1 MMSNKISAK
10 NALTPSVLIVEDERL
25 LGQVYL
31 SYLESAGYQPKH
43 VVTGREALQCLQIDP
58 PDIMLLDLML
68 PDMDGLEIL
77 QQVQLESLAITV
89 IIITSESSADIAV
102 KAMHRG
108 AFDYLVKPVDAE
120 RLLTTVRNASERQN
134 LRTTLTQF
142 QAFQPRNRFEGFL
155 GQAPLMQAV
164 YRMIEN
170 ASASNASVFITGESG
185 TGKEVC
191 AEAVHNLSSRQNNPI
206 ISINCAAIP
215 RELLESE
222 IFGHTKGAFSGA
234 TKERSGAAGAA
245 NKGTLFFDEVC
256 DMDMDLQAKLLRF
269 IQTKRY
275 RRVGSDK
282 EEETDV
288 RFICAT
294 NRNPLNEVRS
304 GRFREDLYY
313 RLFVIPIELPPL
325 RLRDNDVLQLASH
338 FLEKYAEEES
348 KNFEGFL
355 PEAEQA
361 LLDFNWPGNVRQ
373 LQNLFH
379 KMVVVHDG
387 GMVSAA
393 MLDLPDNDNTVD
405 NLADGQNVTT
415 YKTAGNKVP
424 VSRLDKK
431 AIRPLWQEEKFIIER
446 AIELCGGNVVEAASK
461 LGISDSTIYR
471 KRSKWLKQ

>member
-1 MMSNKISAK
+1 MMSDNNIAD
-10 NALTPSVLIVEDERL
+10 NDLTPSVLIVEDERL
-25 LGQVYL
+25 LGQVYQ
-31 SYLESAGYQPKH
+31 SYLESAGYNPKH
-43 VVTGREALQCLQIDP
+43 VVSGNEALQCLQINP
-58 PDIMLLDLML
+58 PDILLLDLML
-68 PDMDGLEIL
+68 PDMGGLEIL
-77 QQVQLESLAITV
+77 QRIQLESLPITV
-89 IIITSESSADIAV
+89 IIITSESSANIAV
-102 KAMHRG
+102 EAMHAG

-120 RLLTTVRNASERQN
+120 RLLTTVRNASERQK

-142 QAFQPRNRFEGFL
+142 QSFQQRDHFEGFL

-164 YRMIEN
+164 YRMIES

-185 TGKEVC
+185 TGKELC
-191 AEAVHNLSSRQNNPI
+191 AEAIHNLSGRQNNPI
-206 ISINCAAIP
+206 IAINCAAIP

-294 NRNPLNEVRS
+294 NRNPLTEVRS

-325 RLRDNDVLQLASH
+325 RLRGSDVLQLAAH

-348 KNFEGFL
+348 KHFDGFL

-379 KMVVVHDG
+379 KMVVVHNG
-387 GMVSAA
+387 GVVSTA
-393 MLDLPDNDNTVD
+393 MLDLPDYDDELD
-405 NLADGQNVTT
+405 NLTDGENATT
-415 YKTAGNKVP
+415 YKASGENVSN
-424 VSRLDKK
+424 SRLNKK
-431 AIRPLWQEEKFIIER
+431 DIRPLWEEEKNTIER
-446 AIELCGGNVVEAASK
+446 AIELCDGNVVEAASK